1 MILHLLLGVR
11 KLSNNIEV
19 LVSNTKKVIDSFP
32 PLEIKAK
39 GRGRV
44 YVDDSGTVYPSVTT
58 VLNIIN
64 KPALI
69 PWAKK
74 QSLEKV
80 RYVLQNH
87 VMNGTLPQ
95 IKNTDDIEAIIS
107 EASKTPDQALQLAGD
122 FGSQA
127 HAMID
132 RIIKARINNEKD
144 PKITPDLSVVMKSF
158 EIFCETYK
166 PVFVASEVMVCVNHD
181 SIKTVT
187 GYHMP
192 VLRSGYAGTIDAIA
206 LVKSHYQNYYKQ
218 DSHTAI
224 DIPVVIDFKTGKGIY
239 DEHRLQVGAYSEAL
253 ALRNISPNHNALG
266 DFAFNE
272 AWVVKLSKDRDDP
285 TPSMERVRVAPARDA
300 FLDALNLH
308 TQIKEKLWMEQNI
321 YKKE

>member
-1 MILHLLLGVR
+1 MLA
-11 KLSNNIEV
+11 
-19 LVSNTKKVIDSFP
+19 SNTKKVIDSFP

-58 VLNIIN
+58 VLNVIN

-87 VMNGTLPQ
+87 VMNGTLPE
-95 IKNTDDIEAIIS
+95 IKNTDDIDAIIN

-127 HAMID
+127 HTMID

-144 PKITPDLSVVMKSF
+144 PKITPDLSVVMESF
-158 EIFCETYK
+158 EMFCATYK

-206 LVKSHYQNYYKQ
+206 LVG
-218 DSHTAI
+218 DGVPI
-224 DIPVVIDFKTGKGIY
+224 VIDFKTGKGIY

-253 ALRNISPNHNALG
+253 ALRNIYPNHNTLG

-272 AWVVKLSKDRDDP
+272 AWVVRLSKDRDS
-285 TPSMERVRVAPARDA
+285 PSPSVERVRVAPARDA

-308 TQIKEKLWMEQNI
+308 TQIKEKLWMERNI
-321 YKKE
+321 YKTK

>member
-1 MILHLLLGVR
+1 VK

-19 LVSNTKKVIDSFP
+19 LASNTKKVIDSFP

-58 VLNIIN
+58 VLNVIN

-87 VMNGTLPQ
+87 VMNGTLPE
-95 IKNTDDIEAIIS
+95 IKNTDDIDAIIN

-127 HAMID
+127 HTMID
-132 RIIKARINNEKD
+132 RIIKARINNERD
-144 PKITPDLSVVMKSF
+144 PKITPDLSVVMESF
-158 EIFCETYK
+158 AIFCAAYK

-181 SIKTVT
+181 SLRTIT
-187 GYHMP
+187 GYTMP

-206 LVKSHYQNYYKQ
+206 LVDTQRNRIKS
-218 DSHTAI
+218 I
-224 DIPVVIDFKTGKGIY
+224 DEELITPIVIDFKTGKGIY

-253 ALRNISPNHNALG
+253 ALRNIYPNHNTLG

-272 AWVVKLSKDRDDP
+272 AWVVKLSKDRDNP
-285 TPSMERVRVAPARDA
+285 NPSVERVRVAPARDA

-308 TQIKEKLWMEQNI
+308 TQIKEKLWMERNI
-321 YKKE
+321 YKTK